1 MKKLI
6 LSVSAIAFLALSVVA
21 GGHDDKK
28 ECKKECKK
36 DGKASCCKKTG
47 DNTQGKACAG
57 MDGKETKACCKK
69 DGAKSCSKDKAH
81 EEKK

>member
-6 LSVSAIAFLALSVVA
+6 LSVSVLAFLALSVVA
-21 GGHDDKK
+21 SNGDDK
-28 ECKKECKK
+28 KKECKK
-36 DGKASCCKKTG
+36 DGKACCKKG

-57 MDGKETKACCKK
+57 MDGKEAKACCKK

-81 EEKK
+81 HEEKKAE